1 MQPSVLIIGVSGFL
15 GGYIADEFLRHEYRV
30 SGVDASSRS
39 HPGRKDLY
47 RHDQLSIPSG
57 QFNSILAELQPNYC
71 INCAGSSSVARSIS
85 NPSLDYQA
93 NTTLVFD
100 LLEAIRLHA
109 PTCSFITLSSA
120 AVYGNPSQLPIN
132 ENQNLLPLSPYGFHK
147 LQAELLCQEYSSI
160 HGINTACA
168 RIFSAYGRGL
178 RRQVIWDIARKCAV
192 YGRVELMGTG
202 NETRD
207 FLHANDV
214 AIAIRILAER
224 SEFKGE
230 AYNIAS
236 GKEVSIRDLANLL
249 VNAFGAASPA
259 MFNGRQDPGTPKN
272 WRADISKLQ
281 SLGFA
286 PTTSLEAGIRD
297 VLAWFQSESVA

>member
-15 GGYIADEFLRHEYRV
+15 GGYIATEFLRHDYRV
-30 SGVDASSRS
+30 GGVDASGRF
-39 HPGRKDLY
+39 HPGRQDLF
-47 RHDQLSIPSG
+47 RHDHLSIASDA
-57 QFNSILAELQPNYC
+57 FHTLLSEFQPNFC

-93 NTTLVFD
+93 NTALVFE
-100 LLEAIRLHA
+100 LLEAIRLHS
-109 PTCSFITLSSA
+109 PDSRLITLSSA
-120 AVYGNPSQLPIN
+120 AVYGNPIHLPIK

-178 RRQVIWDIARKCAV
+178 RQQVIWDIARKCSV
-192 YGRVELMGTG
+192 YGTVELMGTG
-202 NETRD
+202 DETRD
-207 FLHANDV
+207 FLHAKDV

-236 GKEVSIRDLANLL
+236 GQEVSIRDLANLF
-249 VNAFGAASPA
+249 VSAFGGTTPA
-259 MFNGRQDPGTPKN
+259 IFNGRQDPGKPKN

-281 SLGFA
+281 SLGFS
-286 PTTSLEAGIRD
+286 PSLSLEEGVRD
-297 VLAWFQSESVA
+297 VLSWFQSEAMA